1 MLCVG
6 GRDIDELD
14 SIMFS
19 KSKVLSICMSNERP
33 QWGI

>member
-6 GRDIDELD
+6 GQDIDELD

-19 KSKVLSICMSNERP
+19 KSKVLSICMSNGRP

>member
-1 MLCVG
+1 MFCVG
-6 GRDIDELD
+6 GQEIDELD

-19 KSKVLSICMSNERP
+19 KSKVLSICMPNGRP